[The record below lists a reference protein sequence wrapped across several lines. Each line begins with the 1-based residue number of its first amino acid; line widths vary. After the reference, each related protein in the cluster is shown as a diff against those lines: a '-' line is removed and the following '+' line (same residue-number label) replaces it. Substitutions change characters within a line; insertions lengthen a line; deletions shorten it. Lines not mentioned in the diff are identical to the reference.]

1 MLLTGLSPRACTF
14 ACMRVLWCLPPSMV
28 QWAGPDASTPES
40 SAEASANNFDSAIG
54 HAGHRYETGTDD
66 SATMVAR
73 INAALSEQGL
83 SLTEFLPA
91 DSNELAFLLDI
102 LKDLGWS
109 ALDRARARKAVRTV
123 HSKATDASVHISI
136 HIWMHMCMCMLTRT
150 SIHMC
155 IHMSVHMATHTC
167 VYTCLHT
174 CLHTL
179 LHMCLYSCL
188 CTCLSSHTSARRHRG
203 RGNSCSDRH

>member
-1 MLLTGLSPRACTF
+1 MRA
-14 ACMRVLWCLPPSMV
+14 LWCLPPSMV

-40 SAEASANNFDSAIG
+40 SAEASADNCDSAIG
-54 HAGHRYETGTDD
+54 HAGRRYETGTDD

-136 HIWMHMCMCMLTRT
+136 HIWMHMYMPAGSTSRLGPLGRDVEKDPKQEAPPTRAPPT
-150 SIHMC
+150 RATRSG
-155 IHMSVHMATHTC
+155 HMA
-167 VYTCLHT
+167 V
-174 CLHTL
+174 
-179 LHMCLYSCL
+179 
-188 CTCLSSHTSARRHRG
+188 
-203 RGNSCSDRH
+203 